1 MTPPR
6 PRGGDDQAALPR
18 LLTVKEYAAWY
29 RVTPRTVY
37 QWVAEGAVPVVRVGR
52 LVRIVV
58 PSIGDDEEGGR

>member
-1 MTPPR
+1 MDVPPR
-6 PRGGDDQAALPR
+6 SLSPLPP

-52 LVRIVV
+52 LVRILRDD
-58 PSIGDDEEGGR
+58 PEDDGDLRGC